1 MARIYEEDVLGSG
14 KNQLII
20 SNDVMRVII
29 VPEFGGRIA
38 DVHPGKVLY
47 RTYPRGVSFGPYTEY
62 GGIEECIGS
71 APGTLWNTKWEW
83 EQKDDGVLLQAIS
96 KNILIR
102 KLISLDESIISI
114 EYDFSNIGNTFSK
127 FTFGIHPEI
136 AIAGNHRDNR
146 YSIPSGNDIITGG
159 YQGPGTKKNIT
170 PSEGWCAIT
179 YQDNVFGQMLPEG
192 VIDAVEAYYPRVDTH
207 VVLQPLIYSVG
218 ISPEMRAG
226 FSYMAYIGSGDA
238 QKIRQI
244 YKDRTADL
252 AVKYEAFDRKEIP
265 ESVISSFESQQKQE
279 EIGVPP
285 FFPHGHNIKIEIP
298 KIPPIPPIPEIKIPK
313 IEIPKIE
320 IPDIASIIQN
330 AIGNVQRTGFQ
341 RTTGKKADI
350 QTGKLSG
357 SSVNIEHVK
366 GNIDIQGWDQD
377 KIDYTISNGTAK
389 QGDGSV
395 SFETT
400 GNLSLKIP
408 KNTKINMNFV
418 NGNVSVIDMA
428 SSLKISG
435 VTGKVNTEIRIPDDA
450 SIEISLLTGDISL
463 KIPQDSSCNISAAIT
478 GRGDILCDLPLQD
491 EVRDR
496 SQLKGTLRDGSA
508 KVSLNTINGNISIYS

>member
-1 MARIYEEDVLGSG
+1 
-14 KNQLII
+14 
-20 SNDVMRVII
+20 
-29 VPEFGGRIA
+29 
-38 DVHPGKVLY
+38 
-47 RTYPRGVSFGPYTEY
+47 
-62 GGIEECIGS
+62 
-71 APGTLWNTKWEW
+71 
-83 EQKDDGVLLQAIS
+83 
-96 KNILIR
+96 
-102 KLISLDESIISI
+102 
-114 EYDFSNIGNTFSK
+114 
-127 FTFGIHPEI
+127 
-136 AIAGNHRDNR
+136 
-146 YSIPSGNDIITGG
+146 
-159 YQGPGTKKNIT
+159 
-170 PSEGWCAIT
+170 
-179 YQDNVFGQMLPEG
+179 
-192 VIDAVEAYYPRVDTH
+192 
-207 VVLQPLIYSVG
+207 
-218 ISPEMRAG
+218 
-226 FSYMAYIGSGDA
+226 MAYIGSGDA